1 MGLLSVLLLL
11 SGDLCHAGVP
21 GPPAL
26 DLTRTVGSAFDVD
39 DVRLPGV
46 PVDFGWQVPPAE
58 PVVVSEAGL
67 TVAAG
72 PRTDLFAD
80 PAGSQPIL
88 SAPRAL
94 GEMSGDFQLLTLVS
108 VELTTTFDAGALLLW
123 SDPERWAKLALE
135 RSPDGEGTVVSVV
148 TRGRSDDCNS
158 LAVDDSSIWLRISR
172 IADACALHVSHDG
185 TVWRL
190 IRHFPIAGWEPLE
203 AGFLVQS
210 PLGPGARATFSH
222 VSLRPTTLADI
233 RSGG

>member
-1 MGLLSVLLLL
+1 
-11 SGDLCHAGVP
+11 
-21 GPPAL
+21 
-26 DLTRTVGSAFDVD
+26 VD

-46 PVDFGWQVPPAE
+46 PIDFGWREPPAE
-58 PVVVSEAGL
+58 PWVLSETGL

-80 PAGSQPIL
+80 PAGSPPIL

-94 GEMSGDFQLLTLVS
+94 GELSGDFQLLALVS
-108 VELTTTFDAGALLLW
+108 VELVTTFDAGALLLW
-123 SDPERWAKLALE
+123 SDADRWAKLALE

-158 LAVDDSSIWLRISR
+158 LAVDGSSIWLRISR
-172 IADACALHVSHDG
+172 IADACAFHVSHDG

-190 IRHFPIAGWEPLE
+190 IRHCAIAGWEPLE

-210 PLGPGARATFSH
+210 PLGPGSTATFSD
-222 VSLRPTTLADI
+222 VRLRLATLADL
-233 RSGG
+233 RSGA